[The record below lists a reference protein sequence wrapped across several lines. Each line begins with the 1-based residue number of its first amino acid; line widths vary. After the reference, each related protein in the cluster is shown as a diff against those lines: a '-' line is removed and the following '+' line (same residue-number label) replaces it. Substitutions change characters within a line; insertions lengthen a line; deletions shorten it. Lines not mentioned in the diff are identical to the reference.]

1 MKPFMLRKKKKLV
14 AVARRKILSA
24 RMGDTRDYRMT
35 TIDSA
40 LRRSLDDRSGELILT
55 LDPHFQGLPD
65 TAHGGSVL
73 AAFDAL
79 AGLTGPRH
87 VGGVYRKRVPVGVPL
102 ALTHGRTEATHTFV
116 VRDATSV
123 LVNGRVAPVAD
134 TRRGAPAPLGDPW
147 LLGVAEHGTGETFAF
162 GWVAGVADE
171 GRGRPRAHQL
181 PISRT
186 CFACGVDN
194 TLGLRVRLEFDDA
207 EVRGAWTPR
216 EPFRTA
222 DGTLATVALTTL
234 CDEAAFWL
242 GALATGES
250 GMTTE
255 LAVTLRRAVP
265 FLGALTVTG
274 PRAAARPQPDPRY
287 WDTEALVGTGARTP
301 VPAARITFVGC
312 RTDALGPRW
321 TLALGGATMGLGAAV
336 FGGASTFGVAF
347 AGRLLVG
354 LGASV
359 MLIAW
364 LSLAAAWFRPDEFA
378 TISGWT
384 QTVGNAGALLASS
397 PLALLVEAVGWR
409 HTFVVIGG
417 VTLVLA
423 AGAAGLIRDRPEGM
437 GFPPVNPEHAR
448 RSVPTLRE
456 VLRGV
461 PEVMRNPRTWPPI
474 LATGFA
480 ASGLVLVW
488 SCVREVKDPARVG
501 IAIGFCNVPIF
512 LGVAVLQWLTGVI
525 LDARWAGLTAGGA
538 RHYPPAAYQAAF
550 TVCLALAAGALMAA
564 LCVTETRCRNVWTR
578 RA

>member
-1 MKPFMLRKKKKLV
+1 
-14 AVARRKILSA
+14 
-24 RMGDTRDYRMT
+24 MGDTRDYRMT
-35 TIDSA
+35 TIDSV

-116 VRDATSV
+116 LRDATSV
-123 LVNGRVAPVAD
+123 LVDGRVAPVAD
-134 TRRGAPAPLGDPW
+134 TRRGAPAPLGDPL

-162 GWVAGVADE
+162 GSVASVVDE
-171 GRGRPRAHQL
+171 GRRRTPAHQL

-274 PRAAARPQPDPRY
+274 ARAAARPQPDPRY
-287 WDTEALVGTGARTP
+287 WDTEVLVWTEDRTL
-301 VPAARITFVGC
+301 VASARITFVVV
-312 RTDALGPRW
+312 R
-321 TLALGGATMGLGAAV
+321 GAAR
-336 FGGASTFGVAF
+336 
-347 AGRLLVG
+347 RLVQG
-354 LGASV
+354 
-359 MLIAW
+359 ML
-364 LSLAAAWFRPDEFA
+364 
-378 TISGWT
+378 TM
-384 QTVGNAGALLASS
+384 N
-397 PLALLVEAVGWR
+397 
-409 HTFVVIGG
+409 
-417 VTLVLA
+417 
-423 AGAAGLIRDRPEGM
+423 
-437 GFPPVNPEHAR
+437 
-448 RSVPTLRE
+448 
-456 VLRGV
+456 
-461 PEVMRNPRTWPPI
+461 
-474 LATGFA
+474 
-480 ASGLVLVW
+480 
-488 SCVREVKDPARVG
+488 DPAVVARVFP
-501 IAIGFCNVPIF
+501 AY
-512 LGVAVLQWLTGVI
+512 
-525 LDARWAGLTAGGA
+525 AR
-538 RHYPPAAYQAAF
+538 
-550 TVCLALAAGALMAA
+550 
-564 LCVTETRCRNVWTR
+564 
-578 RA
+578 